1 MAAVIRQM
9 TPGDIPAC
17 MVLKES
23 AGWNQT
29 AQDWANVMAIEPEGC
44 WVAEIDGLAAGS
56 TTAVCWGRDLAWI
69 GMVLVLPE
77 FRRQG
82 IARALM
88 ERAMEYCRQREVSCV
103 KLDATDM
110 GRPLYEQFGFVEECT
125 IERWRADAVILPRMP
140 QGTPPRQPGNV
151 SEILDVDRQAFGA
164 DRGALLRM
172 LMGQHP
178 QECAALD
185 GGFAMSRAGS
195 NARFLGPCIAPGA
208 ETARRV
214 IAAVT
219 SRYPGEPWFW
229 DLLPDNRAAVELA
242 SELGFTPRRKLAR
255 MGVGAG
261 CSGLNRAAN
270 VNLQFA
276 TSGFEY
282 G

>member
-1 MAAVIRQM
+1 MAAVIRTM
-9 TPGDIPAC
+9 MRADIADC
-17 MVLKES
+17 MRLKEA

-29 AQDWANVMAIEPEGC
+29 EQDWANVLAIEPRGC
-44 WVAEIDGLAAGS
+44 WVAEVDGVVAGS
-56 TTAVCWGRDLAWI
+56 TTAVCWGRELAWI

-88 ERAMEYCRQREVSCV
+88 DRAMQYCREREVGCV

-110 GRPLYEQFGFVEECT
+110 GRPLYEQFGFVEECL
-125 IERWRADAVILPRMP
+125 IERWRADSLTLPIEEGP
-140 QGTPPRQPGNV
+140 KPVPPRSTG
-151 SEILDVDRQAFGA
+151 EILDLDRKAFGA

-172 LMGQHP
+172 LIGQHP
-178 QECAALD
+178 EECLAIE
-185 GGFAMSRAGS
+185 GGFAMSRPGS
-195 NARFLGPCIAPGA
+195 NARFLGPCIAPDA
-208 ETARRV
+208 DTARRL

-219 SRYPGEPWFW
+219 RRYPQQPWFW
-229 DLLPDNRAAVELA
+229 DLLPDNHAAMELA
-242 SELGFTPRRKLAR
+242 SELGFTTRRKLFR
-255 MGVGAG
+255 MGVGTG
-261 CSGLNRAAN
+261 CTERKLAAN